1 VIVVD
6 TGVLYAAAD
15 RSDPDH
21 DESKE
26 LLGIHATE
34 QLVAT
39 VPVVVE
45 TSWLISSRL
54 GVEAEVA
61 FLRSVAA
68 GEVTLVD
75 LTSDDWNRV
84 VELLEQ
90 YHDLDLGVVD
100 ASIVAVAERLNV
112 TTIATLNDR
121 DFRVVRPRHCDAFVL
136 AP

>member
-1 VIVVD
+1 MIIVD

-21 DESKE
+21 DASKE
-26 LLGIHATE
+26 LLGVHATE
-34 QLVAT
+34 QLAVPA
-39 VPVVVE
+39 PVVVE

-54 GVEAEVA
+54 GVAAEVG
-61 FLRSVAA
+61 FLRSIAA

-75 LTSDDWNRV
+75 LTSDDWHRV

-100 ASIVAVAERLNV
+100 ASIVAVAERV
-112 TTIATLNDR
+112 HSS
-121 DFRVVRPRHCDAFVL
+121 VREVNAALGAIVE
-136 AP
+136 

>member
-21 DESKE
+21 DASKE
-26 LLGIHATE
+26 LLGVPATE
-34 QLVAT
+34 QLAVPA
-39 VPVVVE
+39 PVVVE

-54 GVEAEVA
+54 GVAAEIA

-68 GEVTLVD
+68 AEVALVD
-75 LTSDDWNRV
+75 LTSDDWQRV

-100 ASIVAVAERLNV
+100 ASIIAVAERLNV
-112 TTIATLNDR
+112 TTIATLNER
-121 DFRVVRPRHCDAFVL
+121 DFRVVRPRHCDAFL
-136 AP
+136 LTP

>member
-1 VIVVD
+1 MIVVD

-39 VPVVVE
+39 VSVVVE

-54 GVEAEVA
+54 G
-61 FLRSVAA
+61 
-68 GEVTLVD
+68 

-84 VELLEQ
+84 VEFLEQ
-90 YHDLDLGVVD
+90 DHDLDLGVVD

>member
-1 VIVVD
+1 MIVVD

-21 DESKE
+21 DRSKQ
-26 LLGIHATE
+26 LLEAHVAD
-34 QLVAT
+34 QLVVPA
-39 VPVVVE
+39 PVVVE
-45 TSWLISSRL
+45 TSWLLSSRL
-54 GVEAEVA
+54 GVAAEVG
-61 FLRSVAA
+61 FLRAVAA
-68 GEVTLVD
+68 GEVTLID
-75 LTSDDWNRV
+75 LTSDDWHRV

-90 YHDLDLGVVD
+90 YHDLDLGLVD
-100 ASIVAVAERLNV
+100 ASIVAVAERLAV

>member
-21 DESKE
+21 DQSRE
-26 LLGIHATE
+26 LLGSHVTH
-34 QLVAT
+34 QLAVPA
-39 VPVVVE
+39 PVVVE

-54 GVEAEVA
+54 GVAAEVG
-61 FLRSVAA
+61 FLRSLAA
-68 GEVTLVD
+68 GEMTLVD
-75 LTSDDWNRV
+75 LTSDDWHRV

-100 ASIVAVAERLNV
+100 ASIIAVAERLNV

>member
-21 DESKE
+21 DQSRD
-26 LLGIHATE
+26 LLGSHITD
-34 QLVAT
+34 QLAVPA
-39 VPVVVE
+39 PVVVE
-45 TSWLISSRL
+45 TSWLIASRL
-54 GVEAEVA
+54 GVAAEVG
-61 FLRSVAA
+61 FVRSVAA
-68 GEVTLVD
+68 GEVTLID
-75 LTSDDWNRV
+75 LTSDDWRRI

-100 ASIVAVAERLNV
+100 ASVVAVAERLNV

-136 AP
+136 VP